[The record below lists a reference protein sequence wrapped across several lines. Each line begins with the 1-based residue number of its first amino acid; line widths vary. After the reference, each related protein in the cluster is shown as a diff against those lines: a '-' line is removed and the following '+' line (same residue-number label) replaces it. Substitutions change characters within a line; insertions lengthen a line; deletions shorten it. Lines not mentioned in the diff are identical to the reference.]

1 MARSAAFKVMSS
13 YTAFPDNIAL
23 AEHAAQQWL
32 QLLAARD
39 DSKPF
44 TVALS
49 GGRTPKLLYKA
60 VAKQMA
66 EVSFNNVHFFWG
78 DERMV
83 PRTDEESNFKL
94 AAVRLF
100 QALKFPDSQV
110 HRILTER
117 GEAIAVQQAEAEIC
131 RIANL
136 NGRGQPILDL
146 VFLGMGED
154 GHVASLFPGDAE
166 ALESKAV
173 YRAVTGPKAP
183 PRRITLGF
191 PALAAAREVWVL
203 VSGQGKAGGMR
214 ASLLE
219 AGTTP
224 LAKVLQSRVHT
235 EIFTDFD
242 LA

>member
-1 MARSAAFKVMSS
+1 MARSAAFKVMSICTS
-13 YTAFPDNIAL
+13 FPDNIVL
-23 AEHAAQQWL
+23 AEHAATQWL
-32 QLLAARD
+32 QRLAARD

-49 GGRTPKLLYKA
+49 GGRFPKILYKA
-60 VAKQMA
+60 VAKQAA
-66 EVSFNNVHFFWG
+66 EASFKNVHFFWG

-83 PRTDEESNFKL
+83 PPTDEESNFKI
-94 AAVRLF
+94 AAAPLLL
-100 QALKFPDSQV
+100 ALKIPDEQV

-117 GEAIAVQQAEAEIC
+117 SEAIAVQQATAEIC
-131 RIANL
+131 RITSSNDH
-136 NGRGQPILDL
+136 GQPVLDL
-146 VFLGMGED
+146 VLLGMGED
-154 GHVASLFPGDAE
+154 GHVASLFPGDTE

-173 YRAVTGPKAP
+173 YRVVTGPKPP

-203 VSGQGKAGGMR
+203 VSGQGKAEALR
-214 ASLLE
+214 ASLS
-219 AGTTP
+219 ANGTTP

-242 LA
+242 LE